1 VPQQEGRVG
10 RLEGKVALVTGGGSG
25 IGAATARR
33 LVEEG
38 ARVVITDRDEVS
50 AQRVADALG
59 PAALALQHDVVD
71 EARWAEVI
79 AEATARFGPLSV
91 LVNNAG
97 VFRVGPVTEI
107 DPAECDWLLA
117 VNVKGVALGV
127 KHGARAMA
135 PQRAGSI
142 VNLSSVAGQVG
153 APRHALYGA
162 SKGAVRALTK
172 SAAVE
177 LGSLGIRVNSV
188 HPAIIE
194 TPMAEYGMAQ
204 LGRTREQLVR
214 GYPLGRLGQPVEVAN
229 AVLFLASDEASFVT
243 GAELTVDGG
252 LTAQ

>member
-1 VPQQEGRVG
+1 VG
-10 RLEGKVALVTGGGSG
+10 RLDGKVALVTGGGSG

-33 LVEEG
+33 LAEEG
-38 ARVVITDRDEVS
+38 ARVVVTDRDEAS
-50 AQRVADALG
+50 AHATAAALG
-59 PAALALQHDVVD
+59 PQALALQHDVVD

-79 AEATARFGPLSV
+79 AETAARFGPLSV

-97 VFRVGPVTEI
+97 VFRLAPVTEL

-117 VNVKGVALGV
+117 VNVKGVALGL
-127 KHGARAMA
+127 KHAARAMA

-162 SKGAVRALTK
+162 SKGAVRAMTK

-177 LGSLGIRVNSV
+177 LGPLGIRVNSV

-229 AVLFLASDEASFVT
+229 AVLFLASDESSFVT